1 MPRAKDIVVKPL
13 ESKMAREFVQR
24 WHYSGKTYPKSSL
37 HLGAFLG
44 GRLVGVMQ
52 FGDPLDRSKV
62 IGLVKDTKWHNML
75 ELNRMAMIDDT
86 PKNTESRFISIAMKM
101 IKKSYPSIEWVLSFS
116 DGCQCGDGTIYRASG
131 FVLTGIKKNTGLYE
145 YNGEVFTAVGLDTSS
160 KMRARFSSITGGTI
174 VSYKDMIKYGATK
187 LTGFQ
192 LRYIYFLNPAARQR
206 LTVPV
211 IPFSKID
218 EIGASMYKGE
228 SIKRD
233 TKATTSDQLVG
244 GGAIPTITLH
254 SPYAASKK
262 THEA

>member
-1 MPRAKDIVVKPL
+1 
-13 ESKMAREFVQR
+13 
-24 WHYSGKTYPKSSL
+24 
-37 HLGAFLG
+37 
-44 GRLVGVMQ
+44 MQ

-160 KMRARFSSITGGTI
+160 KMRARLSSITGGTI
-174 VSYKDMIKYGATK
+174 VSCKDMIKYGATK

-192 LRYIYFLNPAARQR
+192 LRYIYFLNPEARQR
-206 LTVPV
+206 ITVP
-211 IPFSKID
+211 ILPFSKID
-218 EIGASMYKGE
+218 EMGASMYKGVKVSRE
-228 SIKRD
+228 KQAMDVSN
-233 TKATTSDQLVG
+233 
-244 GGAIPTITLH
+244 IT
-254 SPYAASKK
+254 AAG
-262 THEA
+262 

>member
-218 EIGASMYKGE
+218 EIGASMYKGVKVSRE
-228 SIKRD
+228 KQAMDVSN
-233 TKATTSDQLVG
+233 
-244 GGAIPTITLH
+244 IT
-254 SPYAASKK
+254 AAG
-262 THEA
+262 

>member
-1 MPRAKDIVVKPL
+1 MRSAKDIVVKPL
-13 ESKMAREFVQR
+13 ESKIAREFVQR
-24 WHYSGKTYPKSSL
+24 WHYSGKAYPKSSL

-44 GRLVGVMQ
+44 ARLVGVMQ

-101 IKKSYPSIEWVLSFS
+101 IKKSYPAIEWVLSFS

-131 FVLTGIKKNTGLYE
+131 FVLTGIKKNAGLYE
-145 YNGEVFTAVGLDTSS
+145 YNGEVFTTVGLNTSS

-174 VSYKDMIKYGATK
+174 VSCKDMIKYGATK
-187 LTGFQ
+187 LTGYQ
-192 LRYIYFLNPAARQR
+192 LRYIYFLNKEARAR
-206 LTVPV
+206 LTVPI

-218 EIGASMYKGE
+218 EIGASMYKGV
-228 SIKRD
+228 SYAR
-233 TKATTSDQLVG
+233 TKQANSSDQLERG
-244 GGAIPTITLH
+244 GVTPTCTLQNT
-254 SPYAASKK
+254 PKIIR
-262 THEA
+262 EC